1 MYENIKDDVI
11 VRTLFGCELSDIHRS
26 VIISPIWSLNSF
38 MEKADKVKKTFKGW
52 YRGVAIIYKG
62 MDVTIINSCIG
73 APLTGDCV
81 IALGYTSCENILF
94 SGSAGGINDNY
105 GFGDLL
111 ICSSAVIGEG
121 FSRYHSGNLQKDY
134 FGNEVVGCTELGEI
148 LFKKTKEKAQSIDL
162 NAYQGTIFTT
172 DSILGE
178 NEESFAF
185 MKNRGCDAVEM
196 ELSAVFTAAN
206 KIERKA
212 AGLVTI
218 SDLPLKTKSLFDEVK
233 EGDVANYNKSV
244 GIIPE
249 ILLETVLQI

>member
-11 VRTLFGCELSDIHRS
+11 VRTLFGCDPSDISRN

-38 MEKADKVKKTFKGW
+38 IEKADKVKKTFKGW

-62 MDVTIINSCIG
+62 MDITIINSCIG

-111 ICSSAVIGEG
+111 ICSSAIIGEG
-121 FSRYHSGNLQKDY
+121 FSRYHKGNLQKDC
-134 FGNEVVGCTELGEI
+134 FGEEVSGGIELAEI
-148 LFKKTKEKAQSIDL
+148 LFRRTKEKAGKIGL
-162 NAYQGTIFTT
+162 NTYQGRIYTT

-178 NEESFAF
+178 NKESFGF
-185 MKNRGCDAVEM
+185 MKDKGCDAVEM
-196 ELSAVFTAAN
+196 ELSAVFTASK
-206 KIERKA
+206 KIDRKA
-212 AGLVTI
+212 TGLITI
-218 SDLPLKTKSLFDEVK
+218 SDLPLKAKSLFDGVRE
-233 EGDVANYNKSV
+233 EDVVNYKKSV
-244 GIIPE
+244 DIIPD
-249 ILLETVLQI
+249 ILLETALEI